1 MPETPIAF
9 EDVEVLTAGGMT
21 MRCRVLDQVVVV
33 GRMQIMAGTTISLEG
48 DVGRLVL
55 PRWAVQDLGLTEP
68 RRA

>member
-9 EDVEVLTAGGMT
+9 EDVEVLTAAGMT
-21 MRCRVLDQVVVV
+21 MRCRVLDKVVVV
-33 GRMQIMAGTTISLEG
+33 GRMQIMAGTTISLDG

-55 PRWAVQDLGLTEP
+55 PRWEVQDVGLTEP